1 MARINAQNQDYRD
14 LNNLIRSCG
23 EDTIEL
29 DGVMGQRF
37 IACGMSGKHFRINGV
52 PGNAMG
58 AYLNG
63 SDIEVFENAQDA
75 VGDTMNDGKIIIHGS
90 VGDACGY
97 AMRGGKI
104 YIRESAGYRAGI
116 HMKAYKDKQPLII
129 IGDAVGSFLG
139 EYQAGG
145 TIIVLGLRQN
155 GRPPV
160 GYFCGTGMHGGKIY
174 LRSDYPPFDLPPQ
187 VSCREAGEKDLTDIK
202 EKIGEF
208 CTVFGI
214 DKDAV
219 MRQHFL
225 VLEPNSANP
234 YKQLYTN
241 I

>member
-104 YIRESAGYRAGI
+104 YIRDSAGYRAGI

-145 TIIVLGLRQN
+145 TIMGL
-155 GRPPV
+155 
-160 GYFCGTGMHGGKIY
+160 FMTMK
-174 LRSDYPPFDLPPQ
+174 
-187 VSCREAGEKDLTDIK
+187 
-202 EKIGEF
+202 
-208 CTVFGI
+208 
-214 DKDAV
+214 
-219 MRQHFL
+219 
-225 VLEPNSANP
+225 
-234 YKQLYTN
+234 
-241 I
+241 